1 MRQEVINE
9 DEQLLSDLMS
19 SRSSAIEEAMGKE
32 LRKQI
37 QEEDILFNGG
47 LIHAMFA

>member
-1 MRQEVINE
+1 VRQEVINE

-19 SRSSAIEEAMGKE
+19 SRSSAIKEAMEKE

-37 QEEDILFNGG
+37 QEEDIFNGG